1 MLEETAKPSER
12 RPIVIGK
19 VWGIILLPVLLV
31 VGAVGAP
38 LSILY
43 TLRKRRIWAQKERR
57 FAEQLSD
64 LGRTMSF
71 DDFYKAVEEGR
82 GTVICEWQDVFKGP
96 VRLWWTPDDIYAATP
111 YPCID
116 HVHMANDPT
125 YRPFLDW
132 CFQQYVSPSIGKAL
146 YVVAS
151 SAQRKSLRAS
161 LWTGLDE
168 KSRKLDIPTP
178 GK

>member
-19 VWGIILLPVLLV
+19 FWGIVLLPLLHS
-31 VGAVGAP
+31 GRNEFGH
-38 LSILY
+38 
-43 TLRKRRIWAQKERR
+43 KKNGG
-57 FAEQLSD
+57 FAGQLCD
-64 LGRTMSF
+64 LGRTISF
-71 DDFYKAVEEGR
+71 DDFYKTLEEGH

-111 YPCID
+111 YPCVD
-116 HVHMANDPT
+116 HVHMATDPT

-132 CFQQYVSPSIGKAL
+132 CFQQYLSASSGKAL

-151 SAQRKSLRAS
+151 SAQMKSVWAS
-161 LWTGLDE
+161 LDE

-178 GK
+178 GR

>member
-1 MLEETAKPSER
+1 MPEETAKPSER

-19 VWGIILLPVLLV
+19 FWGIVLLPALLV

-38 LSILY
+38 LSVLY
-43 TLRKRRIWAQKERR
+43 TRRKRRIWVQEERR
-57 FAEQLSD
+57 VAEQLSD
-64 LGRTMSF
+64 LGRTISF
-71 DDFYKAVEEGR
+71 DDFHKAVEDEH
-82 GTVICEWQDVFKGP
+82 GTVICEWKDVFKGP

-116 HVHMANDPT
+116 HFHMATDPT

-132 CFQQYVSPSIGKAL
+132 CFQQYVSPSAGKAL

-151 SAQRKSLRAS
+151 PAQVKSVWAS
-161 LWTGLDE
+161 LDD

-178 GK
+178 SK